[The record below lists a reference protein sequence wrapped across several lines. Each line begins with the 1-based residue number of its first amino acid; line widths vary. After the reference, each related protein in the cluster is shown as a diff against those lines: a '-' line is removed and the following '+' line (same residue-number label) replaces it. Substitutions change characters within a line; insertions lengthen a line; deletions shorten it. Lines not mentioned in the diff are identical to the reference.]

1 VERTDDD
8 QYAGDHVERVH
19 AVLPFL
25 LLPRLILGAAADAPR
40 YARRRPPR
48 PRRAVAEPALASA
61 WPRRRG
67 RHARAPVAPLPCGAV
82 RPCAGP
88 LAPARRRHPMSK
100 LASFD
105 DLIQT
110 EVQDLYS
117 AEQQFL
123 EALPSVAE
131 AISDDELRD
140 AIEQHATVTQRQIE
154 RLEEIARLLGVTL
167 DGEKCIAAEAL
178 IEEGRKLMQ
187 AGGDPMVLDAALI
200 GAAQRMEHY
209 EIAGYGTLAALANR
223 IGNSAAARLAAETLA
238 EERGAD
244 ELLTEIAERSVNDAA
259 AS

>member
-1 VERTDDD
+1 
-8 QYAGDHVERVH
+8 
-19 AVLPFL
+19 
-25 LLPRLILGAAADAPR
+25 
-40 YARRRPPR
+40 
-48 PRRAVAEPALASA
+48 
-61 WPRRRG
+61 
-67 RHARAPVAPLPCGAV
+67 
-82 RPCAGP
+82 
-88 LAPARRRHPMSK
+88 MSK

-131 AISDDELRD
+131 AITDDELRD

-223 IGNSAAARLAAETLA
+223 IGNSAAARLATETLA

>member
-1 VERTDDD
+1 
-8 QYAGDHVERVH
+8 
-19 AVLPFL
+19 
-25 LLPRLILGAAADAPR
+25 
-40 YARRRPPR
+40 
-48 PRRAVAEPALASA
+48 
-61 WPRRRG
+61 
-67 RHARAPVAPLPCGAV
+67 
-82 RPCAGP
+82 
-88 LAPARRRHPMSK
+88 MSK

-131 AISDDELRD
+131 AITDDELRD
-140 AIEQHATVTQRQIE
+140 AIEQHATVTQQQIE

>member
-1 VERTDDD
+1 
-8 QYAGDHVERVH
+8 
-19 AVLPFL
+19 
-25 LLPRLILGAAADAPR
+25 
-40 YARRRPPR
+40 
-48 PRRAVAEPALASA
+48 
-61 WPRRRG
+61 
-67 RHARAPVAPLPCGAV
+67 
-82 RPCAGP
+82 
-88 LAPARRRHPMSK
+88 MSK

-140 AIEQHATVTQRQIE
+140 AIEQHATVTQQQIE